1 MFTNRITEISGSVEK
16 IKANLFFFFFTFQE
30 EFFDHYEKGISGVS
44 IVALVQFL
52 VCSNDFTQYNSCMCN
67 TLHYDFEEL
76 EFKYFV
82 LAYFIKIAQPH
93 NHSPVIP
100 DKGTSEHRAV
110 NAAKPFAK
118 PIVIEIRPTQ
128 ISPSRMSSLV

>member
-16 IKANLFFFFFTFQE
+16 IKANLFFFCTFQE
-30 EFFDHYEKGISGVS
+30 EFFDHYEKGISGVI

-52 VCSNDFTQYNSCMCN
+52 VYSNDFTQYLQYLQPELYMCN
-67 TLHYDFEEL
+67 TLHIL
-76 EFKYFV
+76 
-82 LAYFIKIAQPH
+82 LRLRQPH

-100 DKGTSEHRAV
+100 DKGTTEHRVV

-128 ISPSRMSSLV
+128 ISPSRMSSSV